1 MFAPGGYDPTK
12 LLNDLARDAQS
23 LRIQGIHSFTFNNVA
38 DTAKWAQAILDG
50 DK

>member
-1 MFAPGGYDPTK
+1 
-12 LLNDLARDAQS
+12 LNDLARDAQS